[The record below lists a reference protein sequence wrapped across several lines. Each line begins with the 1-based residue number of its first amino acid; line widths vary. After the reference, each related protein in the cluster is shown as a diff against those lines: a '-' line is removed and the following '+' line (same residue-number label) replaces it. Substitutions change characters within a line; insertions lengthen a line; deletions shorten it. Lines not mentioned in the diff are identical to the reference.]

1 MTADARALA
10 AAQDQLDAAH
20 YKYRL
25 PWRLAGAR
33 AQWLRRSY
41 GMMAREPP
49 TTGRR
54 ARTTSA

>member
-25 PWRLAGAR
+25 PWIRSWWLCA
-33 AQWLRRSY
+33 WLRAKA
-41 GMMAREPP
+41 AR
-49 TTGRR
+49 
-54 ARTTSA
+54 